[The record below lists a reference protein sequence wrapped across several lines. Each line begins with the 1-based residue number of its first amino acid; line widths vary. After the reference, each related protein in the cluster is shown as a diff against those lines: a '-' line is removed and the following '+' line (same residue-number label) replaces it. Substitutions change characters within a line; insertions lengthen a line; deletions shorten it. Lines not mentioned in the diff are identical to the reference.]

1 MFIRMKI
8 IVYFIKKY
16 KNRIDL
22 NIDYCSPSEVIIS
35 FSIIMIFSNNII
47 QNKLLIKMISFFA
60 PLTYGVYLI
69 HNHLLVRNYII
80 KNKFQWLIK
89 RKIYNFFIIEI
100 MYSFAVFLICSLI
113 DFIRFLIFNT
123 LKIRQKTII
132 IVKSIRKHFVYFK
145 ILVMR

>member
-35 FSIIMIFSNNII
+35 FSIIMIFSNINI

-132 IVKSIRKHFVYFK
+132 IVKSIRNFADK
-145 ILVMR
+145 ICIRS